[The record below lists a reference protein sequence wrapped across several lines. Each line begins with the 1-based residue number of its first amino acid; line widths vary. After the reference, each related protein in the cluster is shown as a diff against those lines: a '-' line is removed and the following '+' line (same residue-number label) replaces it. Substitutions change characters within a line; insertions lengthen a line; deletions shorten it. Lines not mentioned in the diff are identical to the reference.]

1 MSDEYHIRTMQD
13 FLAVP
18 KDRRPAML
26 ADFAEWMNLRDKL
39 RLFVGNG
46 EVAPADEFWWID
58 DGAVGLSVMK
68 VTIEAEVAE
77 S

>member
-26 ADFAEWMNLRDKL
+26 ADFVEWMNLRDKL
-39 RLFVGNG
+39 QKLADSG
-46 EVAPADEFWWID
+46 EVVPADEFWWID
-58 DGAVGLSVMK
+58 DDVVGLSVMK
-68 VTIEAEVAE
+68 VTIEAEVAK